1 MAADGAPLSIET
13 IPPPLRN
20 HTYQLFWIRYGEA
33 GSTELQRV
41 KCEQTDLY
49 SGCASWLTR
58 KGWHNR
64 PYIIEF
70 NDVDYACDAWF
81 DFSQSVEPDDLGE
94 HPELRVTFMPLS
106 AK

>member
-13 IPPPLRN
+13 IPPLFRE
-20 HTYQLFWIRYGEA
+20 HTYELFWIRYGEA

-49 SGCASWLTR
+49 SGCAAWLRR
-58 KGWHNR
+58 KGWHSR
-64 PYIIEF
+64 AHTTEF

-81 DFSQSVEPDDLGE
+81 DFNQAVGVDDLGK
-94 HPELRVTFMPLS
+94 HPEIRITFIPLS
-106 AK
+106 VK